1 MAKKGIEYVV
11 FGKLDEKAGTYSEG
25 KYFSET
31 AAFNGAPT
39 KSSAKDYG
47 DNRQTEV
54 DNSVTGGTLTWEANK
69 DKDEMYNYLLGHVEA
84 KEAMPE
90 GATSGVV
97 HNSRSEAPFVGVGAV
112 GLSDAGYK
120 TKFYKKVQFS
130 EPTDDNQTKQEN
142 TNFGHV
148 TLEGSIFIP
157 EDGVWKEEYTFSTLE
172 AAKKYLDGK
181 VGITPASEA
190 SVLSVDTDD
199 AAAAAPKKSAAP
211 KKAAAPKKTEG
222 EKK

>member
-11 FGKLDEKAGTYSEG
+11 FGKLDEKTGTYSDG

-39 KSSAKDYG
+39 KSSAKDFG
-47 DNRQTEV
+47 DNRQVEV

-69 DKDEMYNYLLGHVEA
+69 DKDEMYNFLLGHAEA
-84 KEAMPE
+84 KAGMPE
-90 GATSGVV
+90 GASSGVV
-97 HNSRSEAPFVGVGAV
+97 HNARSEAPFVGVGAV

-130 EPTDDNQTKQEN
+130 EPSDDNQTKQEN
-142 TNFGHV
+142 TTFGHV

-157 EDGVWKEEYTFSTLE
+157 EDGIWKEEYTFATIEE
-172 AAKKYLDGK
+172 AKTYLDTK
-181 VGITPASEA
+181 VGIKPAEEV
-190 SVLSVDTDD
+190 SVLSVDAND
-199 AAAAAPKKSAAP
+199 APAAPG
-211 KKAAAPKKTEG
+211 KAAAKKASKPKTA
-222 EKK
+222 